1 MNPEQWLS
9 LKWNG
14 GSTMSDR
21 WLNQSKII
29 HLGKTDNLEEKQQ
42 CDQRKIRVQLSK
54 FKKTYMDVIVKAVE
68 AEIPEK
74 IVKFYIWD
82 AMNEEEKEQG
92 DNKLRDL
99 DGNEIK
105 NDNVPQKGVQ

>member
-1 MNPEQWLS
+1 
-9 LKWNG
+9 
-14 GSTMSDR
+14 
-21 WLNQSKII
+21 
-29 HLGKTDNLEEKQQ
+29 
-42 CDQRKIRVQLSK
+42 
-54 FKKTYMDVIVKAVE
+54 MDVIVKAVE

-105 NDNVPQKGVQ
+105 NDNVPQKGVQEEYKRIQDLKIKSVFSI

>member
-1 MNPEQWLS
+1 
-9 LKWNG
+9 
-14 GSTMSDR
+14 
-21 WLNQSKII
+21 
-29 HLGKTDNLEEKQQ
+29 
-42 CDQRKIRVQLSK
+42 
-54 FKKTYMDVIVKAVE
+54 MDVIVKAVE

-74 IVKFYIWD
+74 IVKSYIWD

-92 DNKLRDL
+92 NNKLRDL

>member
-1 MNPEQWLS
+1 MA
-9 LKWNG
+9 
-14 GSTMSDR
+14 
-21 WLNQSKII
+21 QSK
-29 HLGKTDNLEEKQQ
+29 LDRRL
-42 CDQRKIRVQLSK
+42 CRIRIFTK

-74 IVKFYIWD
+74 IVKSYIWD

-92 DNKLRDL
+92 NNKLRDL

>member
-1 MNPEQWLS
+1 MA
-9 LKWNG
+9 
-14 GSTMSDR
+14 
-21 WLNQSKII
+21 QSK
-29 HLGKTDNLEEKQQ
+29 LDRRL
-42 CDQRKIRVQLSK
+42 CRIRI
-54 FKKTYMDVIVKAVE
+54 FK
-68 AEIPEK
+68 K
-74 IVKFYIWD
+74 IVKSYIWD

>member
-1 MNPEQWLS
+1 
-9 LKWNG
+9 
-14 GSTMSDR
+14 
-21 WLNQSKII
+21 
-29 HLGKTDNLEEKQQ
+29 
-42 CDQRKIRVQLSK
+42 
-54 FKKTYMDVIVKAVE
+54 MDVIVKAVE

-105 NDNVPQKGVQ
+105 NDNVPQKGVQEYKRIQDLKIKSVFSI

>member
-1 MNPEQWLS
+1 
-9 LKWNG
+9 
-14 GSTMSDR
+14 
-21 WLNQSKII
+21 
-29 HLGKTDNLEEKQQ
+29 
-42 CDQRKIRVQLSK
+42 
-54 FKKTYMDVIVKAVE
+54 MDVIVKAVE

-82 AMNEEEKEQG
+82 VMNEEEKEQE

-105 NDNVPQKGVQ
+105 NDNVPKKGVQ

>member
-1 MNPEQWLS
+1 M
-9 LKWNG
+9 
-14 GSTMSDR
+14 
-21 WLNQSKII
+21 
-29 HLGKTDNLEEKQQ
+29 
-42 CDQRKIRVQLSK
+42 
-54 FKKTYMDVIVKAVE
+54 IVKAVE

-105 NDNVPQKGVQ
+105 MTMYHKKESNKNIREYKT

>member
-29 HLGKTDNLEEKQQ
+29 H
-42 CDQRKIRVQLSK
+42 QLSK

-68 AEIPEK
+68 AESPEK
-74 IVKFYIWD
+74 IVKSYIWD

>member
-1 MNPEQWLS
+1 
-9 LKWNG
+9 
-14 GSTMSDR
+14 
-21 WLNQSKII
+21 
-29 HLGKTDNLEEKQQ
+29 
-42 CDQRKIRVQLSK
+42 
-54 FKKTYMDVIVKAVE
+54 MDVIVKAVE

-74 IVKFYIWD
+74 IVKSYICD

-92 DNKLRDL
+92 NNKLMDL

>member
-1 MNPEQWLS
+1 M
-9 LKWNG
+9 G
-14 GSTMSDR
+14 
-21 WLNQSKII
+21 
-29 HLGKTDNLEEKQQ
+29 
-42 CDQRKIRVQLSK
+42 
-54 FKKTYMDVIVKAVE
+54 VIVKAVE
-68 AEIPEK
+68 AESPEK
-74 IVKFYIWD
+74 IVKSYIWD

>member
-1 MNPEQWLS
+1 MINPWTQ
-9 LKWNG
+9 
-14 GSTMSDR
+14 
-21 WLNQSKII
+21 
-29 HLGKTDNLEEKQQ
+29 
-42 CDQRKIRVQLSK
+42 
-54 FKKTYMDVIVKAVE
+54 VKSYDGHFERSQTAVE

-74 IVKFYIWD
+74 IVKSYIWD

-99 DGNEIK
+99 DGNGIK